1 MPRYD
6 LFRLDKGSHTWVGT
20 AETMDEANAHANRL
34 LVNCPEC
41 VVLDQTTGEK
51 IVIKAGLAGEKT
63 KSPSYYR
70 HS

>member
-6 LFRLDKGSHTWVGT
+6 LFRLDKGSPIWVGT
-20 AETMDEANAHANRL
+20 AESIHEANAHAKRL
-34 LVNCPEC
+34 GDCPEC

-51 IVIKAGLAGEKT
+51 IVIKAGQAAEPRTKT
-63 KSPSYYR
+63 PSSYR

>member
-6 LFRLDKGSHTWVGT
+6 LFQLDKGSHIWVGT
-20 AETMDEANAHANRL
+20 AETMHEANAHAKR

-51 IVIKAGLAGEKT
+51 IVIKAGQATGHQTKT
-63 KSPSYYR
+63 PSSYR